1 MNNHMIKIGT
11 VVPRLKVADVN
22 YNVEEIK
29 KTLKDHQDT
38 SILVYPELCITG
50 YTCADLFEQSLLLSQ
65 SEQAVIDLVEESV
78 KYPQTCIVV
87 GFPLCIDNSLYNVA
101 GFISNGKLH
110 GIVPKSYIP
119 TYSEFYEDRWFT
131 SGKDIKNKV
140 IYYANEDVP
149 FGVDLLFKD
158 KESLAVVGIEICEDL
173 WVPDKPSTHA
183 SLRGANI
190 ILNLSASDELIGK
203 EEFRRNMVMQQ
214 SAGCYVAYAYVSS
227 GMDESST
234 DLVFSGHSIISDCG
248 QIVKESIFDN
258 ENHVETA
265 IINLDKIIY
274 NRMHQNT
281 FETRIS
287 DYRFIDVN
295 IPAVNNKNTISS
307 SELVEV
313 LKKEQVYVNRFPFVP
328 SNESERENRCK
339 RILQIQANG
348 LATRVKATGIKTLVI
363 GISGGLDSTLALLV
377 CHEAKK
383 LVPDIRVIG
392 YTLPNKGNTTSL
404 TYNNALKLMKTL
416 GV

>member
-65 SEQAVIDLVEESV
+65 SEQAVIDLVEESL
-78 KYPQTCIVV
+78 KYPRTCIVV

-158 KESLAVVGIEICEDL
+158 KKSLAVVGIEIC
-173 WVPDKPSTHA
+173 
-183 SLRGANI
+183 
-190 ILNLSASDELIGK
+190 
-203 EEFRRNMVMQQ
+203 
-214 SAGCYVAYAYVSS
+214 
-227 GMDESST
+227 
-234 DLVFSGHSIISDCG
+234 
-248 QIVKESIFDN
+248 
-258 ENHVETA
+258 
-265 IINLDKIIY
+265 
-274 NRMHQNT
+274 
-281 FETRIS
+281 
-287 DYRFIDVN
+287 
-295 IPAVNNKNTISS
+295 
-307 SELVEV
+307 
-313 LKKEQVYVNRFPFVP
+313 
-328 SNESERENRCK
+328 
-339 RILQIQANG
+339 
-348 LATRVKATGIKTLVI
+348 
-363 GISGGLDSTLALLV
+363 
-377 CHEAKK
+377 
-383 LVPDIRVIG
+383 
-392 YTLPNKGNTTSL
+392 
-404 TYNNALKLMKTL
+404 
-416 GV
+416 